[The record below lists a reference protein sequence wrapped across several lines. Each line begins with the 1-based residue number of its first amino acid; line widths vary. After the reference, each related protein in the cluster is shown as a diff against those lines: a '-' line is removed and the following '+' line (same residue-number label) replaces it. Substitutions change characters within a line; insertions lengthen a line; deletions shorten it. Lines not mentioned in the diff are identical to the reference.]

1 MSTVVTTLN
10 CYVIPLILEVYGTV
24 QVEAHSLEV
33 AMLLAQGQE
42 VSLPTQFSSL
52 EGSERVDVSSIR
64 HENAGVPFEAID
76 AQYLTAQEARQHYST
91 MHPHPVYSVGQ
102 WQQQVGE
109 GKTTEGYHDW
119 ASRLEVQQWLDDNDP
134 DR

>member
-1 MSTVVTTLN
+1 MSSLVNTAN
-10 CYVIPLILEVYGTV
+10 SYIIPLLWEVYGTLEI
-24 QVEAHSLEV
+24 EAPTLRE

-42 VSLPTQFSSL
+42 GCLPTRFSSL

-64 HENAGVPFEAID
+64 HENAGVPFEATD
-76 AQYLTAQEARQHYST
+76 AQYLTEQEARQHYST
-91 MHPHPVYSVGQ
+91 LPPHPVYSVAQ
-102 WQQQVGE
+102 WQHQVGE
-109 GKTTEGYHDW
+109 GKTTEGYHGW